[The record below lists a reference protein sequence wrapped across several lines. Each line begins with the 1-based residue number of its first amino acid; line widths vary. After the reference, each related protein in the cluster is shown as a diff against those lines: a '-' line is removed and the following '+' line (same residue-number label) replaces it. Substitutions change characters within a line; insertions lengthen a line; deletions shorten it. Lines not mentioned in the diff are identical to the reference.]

1 MPTPQRVHSDDEG
14 RAIRA
19 SETKATRVRRRQH
32 EAIKRLINFGKIVV
46 AKDKRRAQLRAKF
59 QVAVRRVQRQIR
71 ARSRWRSAG
80 GRVVHLVHTALQRR
94 DSSARRAGARMSTM
108 VATVVSL
115 MQSKAKARRK
125 LIASEPM
132 RPRLLNAAA
141 VGPVALDVIV
151 SYESLGYG

>member
-1 MPTPQRVHSDDEG
+1 
-14 RAIRA
+14 
-19 SETKATRVRRRQH
+19 
-32 EAIKRLINFGKIVV
+32 
-46 AKDKRRAQLRAKF
+46 
-59 QVAVRRVQRQIR
+59 
-71 ARSRWRSAG
+71 
-80 GRVVHLVHTALQRR
+80 
-94 DSSARRAGARMSTM
+94 MSTM

-125 LIASEPM
+125 LVASEPI

>member
-1 MPTPQRVHSDDEG
+1 M
-14 RAIRA
+14 
-19 SETKATRVRRRQH
+19 
-32 EAIKRLINFGKIVV
+32 
-46 AKDKRRAQLRAKF
+46 F
-59 QVAVRRVQRQIR
+59 QGAVRRVQRQIR

-80 GRVVHLVHTALQRR
+80 ERGVHLVHTALQRR